1 MKKSIH
7 TSFSPFWWH
16 LLRPLFSNFLYG
28 MKLLLRVAN
37 LFLNFWNISML
48 WENQRETADVVVNPL
63 SLRGKHH
70 HGWVKENKL
79 PKKRDTWRSHF
90 RTNLSKNN
98 WSLTFS
104 RPFSFQE
111 PLRYTTPQESR
122 SIRPYDVILDNRA
135 TIGEEDEWQPIY
147 K

>member
-7 TSFSPFWWH
+7 TSFSPFWH
-16 LLRPLFSNFLYG
+16 LLRRLFSNFLYG

-37 LFLNFWNISML
+37 SVLNFWNISML
-48 WENQRETADVVVNPL
+48 WEYQRETADVLWWTLYLYEVNITMAG
-63 SLRGKHH
+63 SKRT
-70 HGWVKENKL
+70 NCQ
-79 PKKRDTWRSHF
+79 KRDTWRSHF

-135 TIGEEDEWQPIY
+135 TIGEEDEWQPIN